1 MTTASCRKS
10 GRKHTPIVSEAQRGK
25 MGAELRQRREGKKS
39 TMPGMSEAELVRH
52 LKEAKGK
59 NLVARV
65 HKKLKKVYR

>member
-10 GRKHTPIVSEAQRGK
+10 GRKHTPIVSEAQRRFFYAAK
-25 MGAELRQRREGKKS
+25 EGKVYA
-39 TMPGMSEAELVRH
+39 PGLSKAEIDRH

-65 HKKLKKVYR
+65 HKKLKKVYG